1 MYIFKTNKNNDLE
14 LHTFDTLFAQHK
26 ICIILKGAEV
36 SFAF

>member
-26 ICIILKGAEV
+26 ICIISKAAEV